1 MRLLILALTVLTTC
15 ATGFAQNAVDGK
27 WRIKTDDRID
37 GVLSNSEYS
46 LCILHLSTDKNGLI
60 TGDYKECN
68 RATTVEAQL
77 FNNEIVTCL
86 IQDAD
91 GIIVCTGRWDGEN
104 VIKGTF
110 YQQGVGK
117 EGDFVFQRLEPQAVA
132 VARKRVAEIGAKR
145 ATNEGEKP
153 ARTATPVTDVNT
165 YIVKQGETF
174 YGIARKYNL
183 TLQQLLDL
191 NNKTEPSIK
200 VGDIIR
206 IAP

>member
-1 MRLLILALTVLTTC
+1 MRFLILALSLFIFYTP
-15 ATGFAQNAVDGK
+15 GFTQNTIDGK

-37 GVLSNSEYS
+37 GTLSNSEYS
-46 LCILHLSTDKNGLI
+46 QCILHLATDKNGLI
-60 TGDYKECN
+60 TGNYKDCN

-104 VIKGTF
+104 VVKGTF
-110 YQQGVGK
+110 YQQGAGK
-117 EGDFVFQRLEPQAVA
+117 EGDFVFQRLEPQAVS
-132 VARKRVAEIGAKR
+132 VARKRVAEMGAKR
-145 ATNEGEKP
+145 VSNESESATK
-153 ARTATPVTDVNT
+153 TATPVTDVNT
-165 YIVKQGETF
+165 YIIKQGETF